1 MQMLKDWGDRVR
13 QWKTIR
19 SGWQLYAL
27 FLLPLLYIIIFKYV
41 PMYGA
46 QIAFKDFN
54 VTKGIMGSPWAGAK
68 HFERFFASHEFWRL
82 LKNTLSLSFYTLA
95 ASFPFPI
102 LLALCLNYVGNK
114 RFKNLVQMVTYAP
127 YFISLVVLAGLLL
140 QFLDPRTGLFN
151 MLLGWFGLGPFHF
164 MAEASWFQSIYVWSH
179 VWQNVGFSCIIYLA
193 ALSGID
199 PALHEAAV
207 IDGATKVQRMRHI
220 DLPGIMPIAVILLI
234 LNTGQ
239 MMETGFEKILLMQN
253 ALNMRSSEVIDT
265 YVYKVGLVSQAM
277 NFSYATAIGLFKS
290 VIGFVLL
297 LIVNQTAKRLKQES
311 LW

>member
-1 MQMLKDWGDRVR
+1 MKLKTLKELR
-13 QWKTIR
+13 K
-19 SGWQLYAL
+19 GWQLYAL

-46 QIAFKDFN
+46 QIAFKEFN
-54 VTKGIMGSPWAGAK
+54 VTKGITGSPWVAFGQ
-68 HFERFFASHEFWRL
+68 FERFFRSHEFWRL
-82 LKNTLSLSFYTLA
+82 LKNTLSISFYTLL

-102 LLALCLNYVGNK
+102 ALALGLNYVRNR
-114 RFKNLVQMVTYAP
+114 RFKNTVQMVTYAP
-127 YFISLVVLAGLLL
+127 YFISLVVLVGLLL
-140 QFLDPRTGLFN
+140 QFLDPRTGMIN
-151 MLLGWFGLGPFHF
+151 TVLGWAGLGPYHF
-164 MAEASWFQSIYVWSH
+164 MAKASWFQSIYVWSN
-179 VWQNVGFSCIIYLA
+179 VWQNTGFSCIIYLA

-207 IDGATKVQRMRHI
+207 MDGATKVQRMRHI

-253 ALNMRSSEVIDT
+253 SLNLRSSEVIDT

-290 VIGFVLL
+290 VIGFILL
-297 LIVNQTAKRLKQES
+297 LVVNQTAKKLKQES